1 MLIVISA
8 LFLTIVV
15 VTNFKACI
23 ETPAE
28 TKKKKI
34 KVHKPQVKNS
44 PDKKSLQ
51 DNNIVSSL

>member
-28 TKKKKI
+28 TKKKK
-34 KVHKPQVKNS
+34 
-44 PDKKSLQ
+44 
-51 DNNIVSSL
+51 